1 MSTADDSAVAIA
13 PRRLSIGPV
22 LEALIG
28 AAVLVAAEWAIVSF
42 VARAEFAGTWE
53 FVDALSG
60 LAPLAWLVVSVGALA
75 GQGMLSLARSNA
87 PWARIA
93 VGASASLV
101 GAAIGVGVTK
111 GRHFVGL
118 GARAAFV
125 AALAASAFALVYVVA
140 PRIATATVRAP
151 RWSALVA
158 ASLAAVCSIVNHA
171 VLPRLYPAF
180 HVGLALITAMT
191 APVIGRGLR
200 GRAVDVPWLVPA
212 LVISALLAAVGT
224 APRAARA
231 LSRIDNLR
239 MIFLDHAPLLSLG
252 VELGAVLAPPPTL
265 EVFAAASERYTDR
278 LQVDWR
284 DRDILLITVDAL
296 RADHVGAYGYARP
309 TTPAIDALARQG
321 TLFSQAYCP
330 TPHTSYS
337 VASLMTG
344 KNLHPLLAQGLGAD
358 SDTLAGLTRIY
369 GYRTAAFFPPAV
381 FFIDE
386 AFFTSFRDR
395 KLDFEYARIE
405 FADPDERVRAM
416 ADYLATQP
424 PDQRVFVWVH
434 LFEPHEPYVAH
445 PAHPFGERDID
456 RYDGEVAF
464 ADAGV
469 GRVVRRMRERRP
481 GTVVIVTADH
491 GEEFGEHRGR
501 YHGTTVYEE
510 QVRVPLVI
518 AGPGV
523 PAGRRVAAPVQTID
537 ILPTVLGALD
547 IPRPPRVQGSD
558 LGHFM
563 RGPPPPDESAADDT
577 PAVAETHDYILLA
590 EGSFRL
596 VCARRAGACSLYD
609 LRVDPGE
616 THDVSTGNAERFA
629 AMKAALRRI
638 ETTQGRYEAASTTDA
653 GERPWPLPI
662 RRGLSGDGEAA
673 GEIAELLDDSD
684 LRFRRK
690 AAELLFE
697 LKRGDAMAPLRL
709 ALARDDDPLVR
720 SYAALAL
727 CRLGQPNDTAVAL
740 LNGPDVDLRRAA
752 ALALGENGDTRAAPV
767 LVTWWQAERLPYPR
781 AREVL
786 AALGELRPKEA
797 VLPLIASLDDL
808 RLRPY
813 VAETLA
819 KIGQPAARG
828 PLAERFA
835 NERHKDTRV
844 ALVAA
849 LVKLGAQA
857 ELAAPLRRFMGT
869 PDPLADGVDWARR
882 SGLLP
887 RMGTTEADL
896 ARLREAADVSVSVN
910 LKLGPA
916 AAAPRPYRL
925 LARATTTDGQA
936 GRVTFTSCTERG
948 ASTAERGASA
958 GSGGPQATLE
968 FSAGPARELFFE
980 LPPELAPP
988 ALSGKKTRDLC
999 IAVRRSA
1006 NLSIEGIAVV
1016 PLADE
1021 LPPPPP
1027 EPWEAA
1033 ANAPLPDPSV
1043 AGGAP
1048 ARH

>member
-1 MSTADDSAVAIA
+1 LSTADDGAAAIT
-13 PRRLSIGPV
+13 PRRLSIDPV

-28 AAVLVAAEWAIVSF
+28 AAVLVAAEWAIVSL
-42 VARAEFAGTWE
+42 VARGEFAGTWE

-60 LAPLAWLVVSVGALA
+60 IVPLAWLIVSVGALA
-75 GQGMLSLARSNA
+75 GQGALSLARSSA
-87 PWARIA
+87 PWARIGL
-93 VGASASLV
+93 GAYLSL
-101 GAAIGVGVTK
+101 IGVATGIGVTR
-111 GRHFVGL
+111 GRHFAAL
-118 GARAAFV
+118 GVRAAFV
-125 AALAASAFALVYVVA
+125 TVLAASAFAFAYVVG
-140 PRIATATVRAP
+140 PRMATAIARAP
-151 RWSALVA
+151 RRSALVA
-158 ASLAAVCSIVNHA
+158 ALLAGACSVVNHV

-191 APVIGRGLR
+191 APVIARGMR
-200 GRAVDVPWLVPA
+200 GRAADVPWLVPV
-212 LVISALLAAVGT
+212 LVISAFLAAVGT

-252 VELGAVLAPPPTL
+252 VELGACLAPPPPL
-265 EVFAAASERYTDR
+265 EVFAAAEGRHTDR

-284 DRDILLITVDAL
+284 ERDILLITVDAL

-309 TTPAIDALARQG
+309 TTPAIDALAREG
-321 TLFSQAYCP
+321 TLFLQAYCP

-386 AFFTSFRDR
+386 ALFTSFRDR

-405 FADPDERVRAM
+405 FADPDERVQAM

-424 PDQRVFVWVH
+424 PEQRLFVWVH

-445 PAHPFGERDID
+445 LAHAFGERDID

-469 GRVVRRMRERRP
+469 GRVVRKMRDRRP

-523 PAGRRVAAPVQTID
+523 PAERRIAAPVQTID

-547 IPRPPRVQGSD
+547 IPRPPRVQGND

-563 RGPPPPDESAADDT
+563 RGPAAPGERLAGDT

-590 EGSFRL
+590 DGSFRL
-596 VCARRAGACSLYD
+596 VCARRAGACALYD

-616 THDVSTGNAERFA
+616 THDVSTVNAERFA

-638 ETTQGRYEAASTTDA
+638 ETTQGRYEAASATDA

-662 RRGLSGDGEAA
+662 RRGLSGDGEATA
-673 GEIAELLDDSD
+673 EIAELLDDSD
-684 LRFRRK
+684 VRFRRK

-697 LKRGDAMAPLRL
+697 LKRKEAVAPLRL
-709 ALARDDDPLVR
+709 ALGRDDDTLVR

-727 CRLGQPNDTAVAL
+727 CRLGEPNETAGAL

-752 ALALGENGDTRAAPV
+752 ALALGENGDARAAPV
-767 LVTWWQAERLPYPR
+767 LIAWWQAERLPYPR

-797 VLPLIASLDDL
+797 VAPLVASLDDL

-844 ALVAA
+844 ALGAA

-857 ELAAPLRRFMGT
+857 ELAAPLWRFMGT

-887 RMGTTEADL
+887 RMGTTEGDL
-896 ARLREAADVSVSVN
+896 ARLRDSATPVVVQLELPLVES
-910 LKLGPA
+910 GE
-916 AAAPRPYRL
+916 RPYRL
-925 LARATTTDGQA
+925 LARAATTDGQT
-936 GRVTFTSCTERG
+936 GRVTFTRCTVRVP
-948 ASTAERGASA
+948 SA
-958 GSGGPQATLE
+958 GGIEPVATTLE
-968 FSAGPARELFFE
+968 FSGGPARELFFE
-980 LPPELAPP
+980 LPRELVPP
-988 ALSGKKTRDLC
+988 AAAGKKARDLC

-1006 NLSIEGIAVV
+1006 NLSVEGIAVV
-1016 PLADE
+1016 PLADD

-1027 EPWEAA
+1027 EPWEVTPNALAPGPSHAA
-1033 ANAPLPDPSV
+1033 
-1043 AGGAP
+1043 GTP